1 MLEVLWS
8 AASYLL
14 AGIVLAVLVFVL
26 WFVIVLIISLAEAH
40 RRMKRGDDK

>member
-14 AGIVLAVLVFVL
+14 AGIVLEVLVFVL
-26 WFVIVLIISLAEAH
+26 LFVIVLIISLAEAR